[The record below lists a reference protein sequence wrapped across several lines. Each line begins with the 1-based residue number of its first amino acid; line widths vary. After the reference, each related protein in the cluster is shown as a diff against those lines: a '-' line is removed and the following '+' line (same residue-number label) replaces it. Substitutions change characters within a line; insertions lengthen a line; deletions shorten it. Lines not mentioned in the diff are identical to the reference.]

1 MHLRLGP
8 PPDSLS
14 DSELATAEW
23 RRVPRPPLW
32 AVHVLS
38 LPAGA
43 LMALLVFVAWT
54 LLTPPFDLVF
64 ESGDKVTVAIASVIL
79 LGLVLQISTYPRMG
93 LSEESVFGLW
103 PSRLTLYTAHASQ
116 LTKRQCIATL
126 LLPFIVL
133 SILPILFVAV
143 FRTSSGWLIFGSC
156 LAAGVYGINVFLALP
171 VLRLPEKC
179 VIASRG
185 FEPYWR
191 HSTQSRIRST

>member
-1 MHLRLGP
+1 MLFRLGP
-8 PPDSLS
+8 PPDSLT
-14 DSELATAEW
+14 DSEFATGEW

-43 LMALLVFVAWT
+43 LMALLVLVAWI

-64 ESGDKVTVAIASVIL
+64 ESSDKVTVAIASVIL

-93 LSEESVFGLW
+93 LSKQSVFGLW
-103 PSRLTLYTAHASQ
+103 PSRLTLYTAHTSQ
-116 LTKRQCIATL
+116 LTKRQSIATL
-126 LLPFIVL
+126 LLPFMVL
-133 SILPILFVAV
+133 SILPLLFVIV

-156 LAAGVYGINVFLALP
+156 LAAGVHGINVFLALP
-171 VLRLPEKC
+171 VLRLPSKC
-179 VIASRG
+179 VIAGRG

-191 HSTQSRIRST
+191 HSTQS